1 MNIYVQKDTGDIL
14 SIAAGS
20 NNATIDSESFYESVD
35 MLSEGPIEGLTDS
48 NGNTVNYITLN
59 NSSANLI
66 NSANSSLAYGVY
78 YNDVSVKDSRSNL
91 FNVTSSDFSLFLGN
105 SIKNSDLN
113 ASSLYEYKSRV
124 YDLEGDPAL
133 NFDITKNYDTQ
144 TFYESSTEIVNND
157 FHKKL
162 ISLKEKARCFTHYVK
177 NKYTTTLIL
186 NISIDLLYY
195 IGGKG
200 ETYSNYIR
208 FVVALNN
215 PQTRKTTYLYFQGY
229 FVVKSTP
236 IIIPIVLEISDED
249 RANNPFA
256 EFILSVYSVQQRI
269 SAIQELKN
277 AGNASRNFSVDSVI
291 EQVNYGFSNPYSV
304 LCRNKV
310 SAKHF
315 GSIPVRSYDCK
326 LLKIRVPDNYDCE
339 AREYYGD
346 WTGNFSKTLKWS
358 DNPAWVFYDLCV
370 NSRYGLAKTFFNEND
385 LNKWELLKI
394 SKYCDELV
402 KTNSSTKYPSDDFTY
417 DNNLI
422 DINSVDYNTITITRA
437 TAINQ
442 TQLSLEYPTGSLLF
456 LYDIK
461 DQFDETI
468 NTNYKKII
476 VSATVTGTYTAKIKL
491 YNDFGPRTFIESDK
505 SGRFFTALQSY
516 VSGNPSIL
524 NRQDKVKKYAI
535 SYISRTDNI
544 VLTYNSAEEEI
555 SQQYSSARIFDYNLK
570 IKSGKCV
577 AAQEGFGDFLEPR
590 FSANIFLNSETES
603 LKVLSDLSSIFRGIF
618 YFKNGYLSLSS
629 DVSRPVSYIFT
640 NSNVKDGLFTYT
652 SSDFNNSFSIVKVSY
667 LDKNDNFK
675 DKVVYVEDSDL
686 IKKYGLI
693 EKEVIGFGVTS
704 RYQAN
709 RIGKWFLATGK
720 LESEVVSFTTGV
732 EANLLKIGDIVRVAD
747 YLKTSN
753 ISYGKITSLDFKNNY
768 IYIDRPVSDDSLGK
782 NIKIFSVVQGEPI
795 ELSFYILEIDNI
807 NLRLK
812 LISEKYFSWVLKS
825 GITASSDNKILTA
838 ISSFSS
844 DWNKIA
850 YTNQSYINNCSLSF
864 SIPDVSSETSV
875 GISEINNI
883 NNSYTDIYYRF
894 RFNAASF
901 VVEIDAS
908 SVASGVFKITDVFSI
923 TYDGKYIKFYQNNVL
938 LYTETDS
945 RTNKNPLYAIVAM
958 KTIYASIKDLYY
970 TSFPDETY
978 GDYANLRSDAN
989 FAIYLEEN
997 IDKQNLYRISSITEN
1012 SANDYAISALKYDQ
1026 EKFKII
1032 EDDKYVDPNQN
1043 NQKQIVFSTDDY
1055 VSSALTDAQITAN
1068 ITNPPLDISYVQSI
1082 NTNYDYSFIIEN
1094 EVLNANYNLKM
1105 YQSISINFVNLFSYL
1120 TNPSVYGLLCNITR
1134 NGKILKFKVLRSD
1147 ARFINVFLGEKP
1159 NSSKDYSPSYFIDF
1173 YAFDKNLKLINV

>member
-1 MNIYVQKDTGDIL
+1 MNIYVQTDTSNVL
-14 SIAAGS
+14 NNAGLS
-20 NNATIDSESFYESVD
+20 NNATIDTESFYESVD
-35 MLSEGPIEGLTDS
+35 LLSEGPIEGLVDS

-59 NSSANLI
+59 NSSANLT

-91 FNVTSSDFSLFLGN
+91 FNVTSSDFSLSLGN

-113 ASSLYEYKSRV
+113 ASALYEYKSRV
-124 YDLEGDPAL
+124 YDLEKDPSL
-133 NFDITKNYDTQ
+133 NFDTTKNYVT
-144 TFYESSTEIVNND
+144 TLFYENTND
-157 FHKKL
+157 DFQKKL
-162 ISLKEKARCFTHYVK
+162 IALKDTARCFTHYVK
-177 NKYTTTLIL
+177 NKYTTNLIL
-186 NISIDLLYY
+186 NVSIDLLYY

-236 IIIPIVLEISDED
+236 IIVPIVLEISDED
-249 RANNPFA
+249 RGNNPLA
-256 EFILSVYSVQQRI
+256 EFIISVYSVQQRI

-277 AGNASRNFSVDSVI
+277 AGNASRNFSIDSVI
-291 EQVNYGFSNPYSV
+291 EQINYGFSNPYSV
-304 LCRNKV
+304 ICRNKV
-310 SAKHF
+310 SARHF

-326 LLKIRVPDNYDCE
+326 LLKIKVPDNYDCE
-339 AREYYGD
+339 AREYSGD
-346 WTGNFSKTLKWS
+346 WSGNFSKTLKWS
-358 DNPAWVFYDLCV
+358 DNPAWIFYDLCV

-402 KTNSSTKYPSDDFTY
+402 KTNASTKYPSDDFTY
-417 DNNLI
+417 DNNLT
-422 DINSVDYNTITITRA
+422 DVNSLDYNTIIITRA

-461 DQFDETI
+461 DQFDEDI
-468 NTNYKKII
+468 NINYKKII

-491 YNDFGPRTFIESDK
+491 YNDFGPRKFIESDQ
-505 SGRFFTALQSY
+505 SGRFFSALQSY

-524 NRQDKVKKYAI
+524 NRQDKIKKYAV
-535 SYISRTDNI
+535 SYISRTDNV
-544 VLTYNSAEEEI
+544 VLTYNSAEEAVSE
-555 SQQYSSARIFDYNLK
+555 QYSSARIFDYDLK

-577 AAQEGFGDFLEPR
+577 ASQEGFGDFLEPR
-590 FSANIFLNSETES
+590 FSANILLNSETES
-603 LKVLSDLSSIFRGIF
+603 LKVLSDLSSVFRGIF
-618 YFKNGYLSLSS
+618 YFRNGYLSLSS

-652 SSDFNNSFSIVKVSY
+652 SSDFNTSFSIAKVSY

-675 DKVVYVEDSDL
+675 DKIVYVEDSDL

-693 EKEVIGFGVTS
+693 EKEVIGFGITS

-732 EANLLKIGDIVRVAD
+732 EANLLKIGDIVRIAD
-747 YLKTSN
+747 FLKTSN

-768 IYIDRPVSDDSLGK
+768 IYIDRAVSDDSLGK

-795 ELSFYILEIDNI
+795 ELSFYISEIDNS

-812 LISEKYFSWVLKS
+812 LISEKYFSWILKS
-825 GITASSDNKILTA
+825 GISASSDSKTLTA
-838 ISSFSS
+838 ISSYSS
-844 DWNKIA
+844 DWNKKA
-850 YTNQSYINNCSLSF
+850 YTNQSYIDNCSLTF
-864 SIPDVSSETSV
+864 SVPDLSSETAV
-875 GISEINNI
+875 GISKVNNI
-883 NNSYTDIYYRF
+883 NTSYTDIIYRF
-894 RFNAASF
+894 RFAGSGM
-901 VVEIDAS
+901 VVEIDGSIA
-908 SVASGVFKITDVFSI
+908 ASGSFAITDVFSI
-923 TYDGKYIKFYQNNVL
+923 TYDGTNIKFYQNNTL
-938 LYTETDS
+938 LHTEGKTKGDA
-945 RTNKNPLYAIVAM
+945 LYAIVAM
-958 KTIYASIKDLYY
+958 KTIYASITNLYF
-970 TSFPDETY
+970 TSFPDESY
-978 GDYANLRSDAN
+978 GNYANLRSDVN
-989 FAIYLEEN
+989 FAIYLQEN
-997 IDKQNLYRISSITEN
+997 IDKENLYRISSITEN
-1012 SANDYAISALKYDQ
+1012 SANEYAISALKYDQ

-1032 EDDKYVDPNQN
+1032 EDDEYIDPTQN
-1043 NQKQIVFSTDDY
+1043 TQKQIVFSTDDY
-1055 VSSALTDAQITAN
+1055 ISSALTDAQITTS
-1068 ITNPPLDISYVQSI
+1068 ITNPPLDVSYVESI

-1105 YQSISINFVNLFSYL
+1105 YQSISIDFVNLFTYII
-1120 TNPSVYGLLCNITR
+1120 NPSVYGLLCNITR
-1134 NGKILKFKVLRSD
+1134 NGKILKFKILKTE
-1147 ARFINVFLGEKP
+1147 ARFIKVFLGEKP
-1159 NSSKDYSPSYFIDF
+1159 ISSGNYSPSYFIDF
-1173 YAFDKNLKLINV
+1173 YAFDRNLKLINV

>member
-1 MNIYVQKDTGDIL
+1 MNIYVQTDTSNIL
-14 SIAAGS
+14 NIAAGS

-35 MLSEGPIEGLTDS
+35 LLSEGPIEGLTDS

-59 NSSANLI
+59 NSSSNPV

-78 YNDVSVKDSRSNL
+78 YNDVSVKDSKSNL
-91 FNVTSSDFSLFLGN
+91 FNVTSSDFNLHLGN
-105 SIKNSDLN
+105 SLKNSDLN

-124 YDLEGDPAL
+124 YDLERDPSL
-133 NFDITKNYDTQ
+133 NFDITKNYDTKL
-144 TFYESSTEIVNND
+144 FYENSTDTD
-157 FHKKL
+157 FQKKL
-162 ISLKEKARCFTHYVK
+162 IALKDTARCFTHYVK
-177 NKYTTTLIL
+177 NKYTTTIIL

-200 ETYSNYIR
+200 ETYSNYVR

-215 PQTRKTTYLYFQGY
+215 PQTRKTAFLYFQGY

-236 IIIPIVLEISDED
+236 IIIPIILEISDED
-249 RANNPFA
+249 RANNPFS
-256 EFILSVYSVQQRI
+256 EFIISVYSVQQRI

-291 EQVNYGFSNPYSV
+291 EQINYGFSNPYSV

-310 SAKHF
+310 SARHF

-339 AREYYGD
+339 AREYSGD
-346 WTGNFSKTLKWS
+346 WSGNFSKTLKWS
-358 DNPAWVFYDLCV
+358 DNPAWIFYDLCV

-402 KTNSSTKYPSDDFTY
+402 KTNASTKYPYDNFTY
-417 DNNLI
+417 DNDLT
-422 DINSVDYNTITITRA
+422 DINSVDYNTIIITRA

-442 TQLSLEYPTGSLLF
+442 TQLSLEYPIGSLLF

-461 DQFDETI
+461 DQFDE
-468 NTNYKKII
+468 NVDTNYKKII
-476 VSATVTGTYTAKIKL
+476 VSATVTSTYKAKIKL

-505 SGRFFTALQSY
+505 SGKFFSALQSY

-524 NRQDKVKKYAI
+524 NRQDKIKKYAV

-544 VLTYNSAEEEI
+544 VLSYNSAEEQI
-555 SQQYSSARIFDYNLK
+555 SEQYSSAKIFDYDLK

-590 FSANIFLNSETES
+590 FSANILLNSETES
-603 LKVLSDLSSIFRGIF
+603 LKVLSDLSSVFRGIF
-618 YFKNGYLSLSS
+618 YFRNGYLSLSS
-629 DVSRPVSYIFT
+629 DVSAPTSYIFT

-652 SSDFNNSFSIVKVSY
+652 SSDFNTSFSIAKVSY
-667 LDKNDNFK
+667 LDKSDNFK
-675 DKVVYVEDSDL
+675 DKIVYVEDSDL

-720 LESEVVSFTTGV
+720 LESEVVSFTTGI
-732 EANLLKIGDIVRVAD
+732 EANLLKIGDVVRVAD

-768 IYIDRPVSDDSLGK
+768 IYTDRPIPDDSLGK

-795 ELSFYILEIDNI
+795 ELSFYISEIDNA

-812 LISEKYFSWVLKS
+812 LINEKYFSWVLKS

-838 ISSFSS
+838 ISSFAS
-844 DWNKIA
+844 DWNKKA
-850 YTNQSYINNCSLSF
+850 YTNQSYTDNCSLDF
-864 SIPDVSSETSV
+864 SVPDLSSESAV
-875 GISEINNI
+875 GISEIDNI
-883 NNSYTDIYYRF
+883 NNSYTDIDYCF
-894 RFNAASF
+894 RFAGSGV
-901 VVEIDAS
+901 VVEVNNSI
-908 SVASGVFKITDVFSI
+908 VASGSFKITDSFSI
-923 TYDGKYIKFYQNNVL
+923 TYDGTDIKFYQNNTL
-938 LYTETDS
+938 LYTEG
-945 RTNKNPLYAIVAM
+945 RTKGNPLYAIVAM

-978 GDYANLRSDAN
+978 GNYANLRSDAN

-1012 SANDYAISALKYDQ
+1012 SANDYAISALKYDE
-1026 EKFKII
+1026 EKFKIV

-1055 VSSALTDAQITAN
+1055 ITSALTDDQIIAN

-1082 NTNYDYSFIIEN
+1082 NTVYDYSFIIEN

-1105 YQSISINFVNLFSYL
+1105 YQSISINFVNLFTYL
-1120 TNPSVYGLLCNITR
+1120 TNPLVNGLLCNITR
-1134 NGKILKFKVLRSD
+1134 NGKILKFKVLRSE
-1147 ARFINVFLGEKP
+1147 ARFVNIFLGEKP
-1159 NSSKDYSPSYFIDF
+1159 ISSGNYSPSYFIDF

>member
-1 MNIYVQKDTGDIL
+1 MNIYIPTDTNAVL
-14 SIAAGS
+14 QSAGTV
-20 NNATIDSESFYESVD
+20 NKTTITTESYYESID
-35 MLSEGPIEGLTDS
+35 LLCEGPIEGLTDS
-48 NGNTVNYITLN
+48 NGNTVNYVALNKSAN
-59 NSSANLI
+59 NSN
-66 NSANSSLAYGVY
+66 NSTDSSLSYGVY
-78 YNDVSVKDSRSNL
+78 YNDVSVKDSKTNL

-105 SIKNSDLN
+105 SVKNCDFN
-113 ASSLYEYKSRV
+113 YNSLYEYKTRI
-124 YDLEGDPAL
+124 YDLEYDPQL
-133 NFDITKNYDTQ
+133 NFKINNNYDTQ
-144 TFYESSTEIVNND
+144 FFYDNPDASD
-157 FHKKL
+157 FQKNL
-162 ISLKEKARCFTHYVK
+162 IAIKEKARCFTHYIK
-177 NKYTTTLIL
+177 NKYTTNLIL
-186 NISIDLLYY
+186 NISIDALFY

-200 ETYSNYIR
+200 ETNSSDIK

-215 PQTRKTTYLYFQGY
+215 TQTRKTAYFYFQGY

-236 IIIPIVLEISDED
+236 VIIPFVFEISDED
-249 RANNPFA
+249 RGNIALS
-256 EFILSVYSVQQRI
+256 EFILSVYSVKKRI
-269 SAIQELKN
+269 TAAQELLN
-277 AGNASRNFSVDSVI
+277 VGNVSRSFSVDSVI
-291 EQVNYGFSNPYSV
+291 EQVNYGFSAPYSV
-304 LCRNKV
+304 LCRNRV

-326 LLKIRVPDNYDCE
+326 LLKIKVPDNYDCE

-358 DNPAWVFYDLCV
+358 DNPAWIFYDLCV

-402 KTNSSTKYPSDDFTY
+402 KTNSSTKYPSDDFIY

-442 TQLSLEYPTGSLLF
+442 TQLSLEYPIGSLLF

-461 DQFDETI
+461 DQFDEDI
-468 NTNYKKII
+468 NINYKKII

-505 SGRFFTALQSY
+505 TGNFFTALQSY
-516 VSGNPSIL
+516 VSGNPSLL
-524 NRQDKVKKYAI
+524 NRQDYVKKYAV
-535 SYISRTDNI
+535 SYISRSDNI
-544 VLTYNSAEEEI
+544 VLTYNSAEESV
-555 SQQYSSARIFDYNLK
+555 SQQFSSARIFDRNLK

-577 AAQEGFGDFLEPR
+577 AAQEGFSDFLEPR
-590 FSANIFLNSETES
+590 FTANILLNSETES
-603 LKVLSDLSSIFRGIF
+603 LKVLSDLSSVFRGIF

-629 DVSRPVSYIFT
+629 DVARPVSYIFT

-652 SSDFNNSFSIVKVSY
+652 SSDFNNSFSIAKVSY
-667 LDKNDNFK
+667 LDKTDNFK
-675 DKVVYVEDSDL
+675 DKIIYVEDSDL

-693 EKEVIGFGVTS
+693 EKEIIGFGITS

-720 LESEVVSFTTGV
+720 LESEVVSFTTGI
-732 EANLLKIGDIVRVAD
+732 EANLLKIGDIVRIAD
-747 YLKTSN
+747 TLKTSSL
-753 ISYGKITSLDFKNNY
+753 IYGKIVSLDFKNNY
-768 IYIDRPVSDDSLGK
+768 IYIDREVPEDSLGK
-782 NIKIFSVVQGEPI
+782 NIKIFSIVKGEPV
-795 ELSFYILEIDNI
+795 ELSFYILQVDNY

-812 LISEKYFSWVLKS
+812 LINEKYFSWVLKS
-825 GITASSDNKILTA
+825 GITASSDNKTLTA
-838 ISSFSS
+838 VTSFAS

-850 YTNQSYINNCSLSF
+850 YTNQSYIDNCSLSF

-908 SVASGVFKITDVFSI
+908 SVASGVFKITDIFSI
-923 TYDGKYIKFYQNNVL
+923 TYDGKYIKFYQNNIL

-945 RTNKNPLYAIVAM
+945 RTNKNPLYAVVAM
-958 KTIYASIKDLYY
+958 KTIYASVKDLYY
-970 TSFPDETY
+970 TSFPDENY
-978 GDYANLRSDAN
+978 GNYANLRSDAN
-989 FAIYLEEN
+989 FSIYLEDN
-997 IDKQNLYRISSITEN
+997 IDKQNLYRISSISEN
-1012 SANDYAISALKYDQ
+1012 SANDYAISALKYDE
-1026 EKFKII
+1026 EKFKIV
-1032 EDDKYVDPNQN
+1032 ENDEYVDPNQN
-1043 NQKQIVFSTDDY
+1043 NKKQIVFSTDDY
-1055 VSSALTDAQITAN
+1055 ISSALTDDQIAAN

-1105 YQSISINFVNLFSYL
+1105 YQSISINFINLFSYL
-1120 TNPSVYGLLCNITR
+1120 TNPSIYGLLCSITR
-1134 NGKILKFKVLRSD
+1134 NGKVLKFKILRNE

-1159 NSSKDYSPSYFIDF
+1159 VSALNYSPSYFIDF

>member
-1 MNIYVQKDTGDIL
+1 MNIYVQTDSANIL
-14 SIAAGS
+14 INAALS

-35 MLSEGPIEGLTDS
+35 MLTEGPIEGLTDS
-48 NGNTVNYITLN
+48 NGNTVNYISLN
-59 NSSANLI
+59 NSSANLV
-66 NSANSSLAYGVY
+66 NSANSSLAYGIY
-78 YNDVSVKDSRSNL
+78 YNDVPVKDSKSNL

-105 SIKNSDLN
+105 SLKNSDLN

-124 YDLEGDPAL
+124 YDLERDPSL
-133 NFDITKNYDTQ
+133 NFDVTKNYNTKL
-144 TFYESSTEIVNND
+144 FYEKTTAD
-157 FHKKL
+157 FEKKL
-162 ISLKEKARCFTHYVK
+162 IALKDTARCFTHYVK
-177 NKYTTTLIL
+177 NKYTTTIIL
-186 NISIDLLYY
+186 NVSIDLLYY

-256 EFILSVYSVQQRI
+256 EFIVSVYSVQQRI

-291 EQVNYGFSNPYSV
+291 EQINYGFSNPYSV

-310 SAKHF
+310 SARHF

-339 AREYYGD
+339 AREYSGD
-346 WTGNFSKTLKWS
+346 WSGNFSKTLKWS
-358 DNPAWVFYDLCV
+358 DNPAWIFYDLCV

-402 KTNSSTKYPSDDFTY
+402 KTNASTKYPYDNFTY
-417 DNNLI
+417 DDDLT
-422 DINSVDYNTITITRA
+422 DINSVDYNTIIIERA

-442 TQLSLEYPTGSLLF
+442 TQLSLEYPIGSLLF

-461 DQFDETI
+461 DQFDEDI

-476 VSATVTGTYTAKIKL
+476 VSATVTSTYKAKIKL

-505 SGRFFTALQSY
+505 SGKFFSALQSY

-524 NRQDKVKKYAI
+524 NRQDKIKKYAV
-535 SYISRTDNI
+535 SYISRTDNT
-544 VLTYNSAEEEI
+544 VLTYNSAEEQI
-555 SQQYSSARIFDYNLK
+555 SQQYSSARIFDYDLK

-590 FSANIFLNSETES
+590 FSANILLNSETES
-603 LKVLSDLSSIFRGIF
+603 LKVLSDLSSVFRGIF
-618 YFKNGYLSLSS
+618 YFRNGYLSLSS
-629 DVSRPVSYIFT
+629 DVSAPTSYIFT

-652 SSDFNNSFSIVKVSY
+652 SSDFNTSFSIAKVSY
-667 LDKNDNFK
+667 LDKSDNFK
-675 DKVVYVEDSDL
+675 DKIVYVEDSDL

-768 IYIDRPVSDDSLGK
+768 IYIDRPVADDSLGK
-782 NIKIFSVVQGEPI
+782 SIKIFSVVQGEPI
-795 ELSFYILEIDNI
+795 ELSFYISEIDNA

-825 GITASSDNKILTA
+825 GITASLDNKTLTA
-838 ISSFSS
+838 VSGLAS
-844 DWNKIA
+844 DWNKKA
-850 YTNQSYINNCSLSF
+850 YTNQSYTDNCSLDF
-864 SIPDVSSETSV
+864 SIPDLSSESAV
-875 GISEINNI
+875 GISEIDDI
-883 NNSYTDIYYRF
+883 NNSYTDIDYRF
-894 RFNAASF
+894 RFAGSGV
-901 VVEIDAS
+901 VVEVNNSIMAS
-908 SVASGVFKITDVFSI
+908 SFFKITDTFSI
-923 TYDGKYIKFYQNNVL
+923 TYDGTYIKFYQNNIL
-938 LYTETDS
+938 LHTEG
-945 RTNKNPLYAIVAM
+945 RIKGNPLYAIVAM
-958 KTIYASIKDLYY
+958 KTIYASVKDLYY
-970 TSFPDETY
+970 TSFPDEAY
-978 GDYANLRSDAN
+978 GNYSSLRSDAN

-1012 SANDYAISALKYDQ
+1012 SANDYAISALKYDE
-1026 EKFKII
+1026 EKFKIV

-1055 VSSALTDAQITAN
+1055 VTSALTDDQIIAN

-1105 YQSISINFVNLFSYL
+1105 YQSISINFVDLFTYL
-1120 TNPSVYGLLCNITR
+1120 TNPLVNGLLCNITR
-1134 NGKILKFKVLRSD
+1134 NGKILKFKILRSE
-1147 ARFINVFLGEKP
+1147 ARFVNIFLGEKP
-1159 NSSKDYSPSYFIDF
+1159 ISSGNYSPSYFIDF

>member
-1 MNIYVQKDTGDIL
+1 MNIYVQTDTSNIL
-14 SIAAGS
+14 NIAAGS

-35 MLSEGPIEGLTDS
+35 LLSEGPIEGLTDS

-59 NSSANLI
+59 NSSSNPV

-78 YNDVSVKDSRSNL
+78 YNDVSVKDSKSNL
-91 FNVTSSDFSLFLGN
+91 FNVTSSDFNLHLGN
-105 SIKNSDLN
+105 SLKNSDLN

-124 YDLEGDPAL
+124 YDLERDPSL
-133 NFDITKNYDTQ
+133 NFDITKNYDTKL
-144 TFYESSTEIVNND
+144 FYENSTDTD
-157 FHKKL
+157 FQKKL
-162 ISLKEKARCFTHYVK
+162 IALKDTARCFTHYVK
-177 NKYTTTLIL
+177 NKYTTTIIL

-200 ETYSNYIR
+200 ETYSNYVR

-236 IIIPIVLEISDED
+236 IIIPIILEISDED
-249 RANNPFA
+249 KANNPFA
-256 EFILSVYSVQQRI
+256 EFIVSVYSVQQRI

-291 EQVNYGFSNPYSV
+291 EQINYGFSNPYSV

-310 SAKHF
+310 SARHF

-339 AREYYGD
+339 AREYSGD
-346 WTGNFSKTLKWS
+346 WSGNFSKTLKWS
-358 DNPAWVFYDLCV
+358 DNPAWIFYDLCV

-402 KTNSSTKYPSDDFTY
+402 KTNASTKYPYDNFTY
-417 DNNLI
+417 DDDLT
-422 DINSVDYNTITITRA
+422 DINSVDYNTIIIERA

-442 TQLSLEYPTGSLLF
+442 TQLSLEYPVGSLLF

-461 DQFDETI
+461 DQFDEDV

-476 VSATVTGTYTAKIKL
+476 VSATVTSTYKAKIKL

-505 SGRFFTALQSY
+505 SGKFFSALQSY

-524 NRQDKVKKYAI
+524 NRQDKIKKYAV

-544 VLTYNSAEEEI
+544 VLTYNSAEEQI
-555 SQQYSSARIFDYNLK
+555 SQQYSSARIFDYDLK

-590 FSANIFLNSETES
+590 FSANILLNSETES
-603 LKVLSDLSSIFRGIF
+603 LKVLSDLSSVFRGIF
-618 YFKNGYLSLSS
+618 YFRNGYLSLSS
-629 DVSRPVSYIFT
+629 DVSVPTSYIFT

-652 SSDFNNSFSIVKVSY
+652 SSDFNTSFSIAKVSY
-667 LDKNDNFK
+667 LDKSDNFK
-675 DKVVYVEDSDL
+675 DKIVYVEDSDL

-732 EANLLKIGDIVRVAD
+732 EANLLKIGDVVRVAD

-768 IYIDRPVSDDSLGK
+768 IYIDRPIADDSLGK

-795 ELSFYILEIDNI
+795 ELSFYISEIDNA

-812 LISEKYFSWVLKS
+812 LISEKYFSWILKS
-825 GITASSDNKILTA
+825 GITASLDNKILTA
-838 ISSFSS
+838 VSSLAS
-844 DWNKIA
+844 DWNKKA
-850 YTNQSYINNCSLSF
+850 YTNQSYIDNCSLDF
-864 SIPDVSSETSV
+864 SVPDLSSESAV
-875 GISEINNI
+875 GISEIDDI
-883 NNSYTDIYYRF
+883 NNSYTDIDYRF
-894 RFNAASF
+894 RFAGSGF
-901 VVEIDAS
+901 VVEVNGSIM
-908 SVASGVFKITDVFSI
+908 ASGSFKITDSFSI
-923 TYDGKYIKFYQNNVL
+923 TYDGTDIKFYQNNTL
-938 LYTETDS
+938 LYTEG
-945 RTNKNPLYAIVAM
+945 RTKGNPLYAIVAM

-978 GDYANLRSDAN
+978 GNYANLRSDAN

-1012 SANDYAISALKYDQ
+1012 SANDYAISALKYDE
-1026 EKFKII
+1026 EKFKIV

-1055 VSSALTDAQITAN
+1055 ITSALTDDQIIAN

-1082 NTNYDYSFIIEN
+1082 NTVYDYSFIIEN

-1105 YQSISINFVNLFSYL
+1105 YQSISINFVNLFTYL
-1120 TNPSVYGLLCNITR
+1120 TNPLVNGLLCNITR
-1134 NGKILKFKVLRSD
+1134 NGKILKFKVLRSE
-1147 ARFINVFLGEKP
+1147 ARFVNIFLGEKP
-1159 NSSKDYSPSYFIDF
+1159 ISSGNYSPSYFIDF

>member
-1 MNIYVQKDTGDIL
+1 MNIYVQTDTSNIL
-14 SIAAGS
+14 NIAAGS

-35 MLSEGPIEGLTDS
+35 LLSEGPIEGLTDS

-59 NSSANLI
+59 NSSSNPV

-78 YNDVSVKDSRSNL
+78 YNDVPVKDSKSNL
-91 FNVTSSDFSLFLGN
+91 FNVTSSDFNLHLGN
-105 SIKNSDLN
+105 SLKNSDLN

-124 YDLEGDPAL
+124 YDLERDPSL
-133 NFDITKNYDTQ
+133 NFDITKNYDTKL
-144 TFYESSTEIVNND
+144 FYENSTDTD
-157 FHKKL
+157 FQKKL
-162 ISLKEKARCFTHYVK
+162 IALKDTARCFTHYVK
-177 NKYTTTLIL
+177 NKYTTTIIL

-200 ETYSNYIR
+200 ETYSNYVR

-215 PQTRKTTYLYFQGY
+215 PQTRKTAFLYFQGY

-236 IIIPIVLEISDED
+236 IIIPIILEISDED
-249 RANNPFA
+249 RANNPFS
-256 EFILSVYSVQQRI
+256 EFIISVYSVQQRI

-291 EQVNYGFSNPYSV
+291 EQINYGFSNPYSV

-310 SAKHF
+310 SARHF

-339 AREYYGD
+339 AREYSGD
-346 WTGNFSKTLKWS
+346 WSGNFSKTLKWS
-358 DNPAWVFYDLCV
+358 DNPAWIFYDLCV

-402 KTNSSTKYPSDDFTY
+402 KTNASTKYPYDNFTY
-417 DNNLI
+417 DNDLT
-422 DINSVDYNTITITRA
+422 DINSVDYNTIIITRA

-442 TQLSLEYPTGSLLF
+442 TQLSLEYPIGSLLF

-461 DQFDETI
+461 DQFDE
-468 NTNYKKII
+468 NVDTNYKKII
-476 VSATVTGTYTAKIKL
+476 VSATVTSTYKAKIKL

-505 SGRFFTALQSY
+505 SGKFFSALQSY

-524 NRQDKVKKYAI
+524 NRQDKIKKYAV

-544 VLTYNSAEEEI
+544 VLSYNSAEEQI
-555 SQQYSSARIFDYNLK
+555 SEQYSSAKIFDYDLK

-590 FSANIFLNSETES
+590 FSANILLNSETES
-603 LKVLSDLSSIFRGIF
+603 LKVLSDLSSVFRGIF
-618 YFKNGYLSLSS
+618 YFRNGYLSLSS
-629 DVSRPVSYIFT
+629 DVSAPTSYIFT

-652 SSDFNNSFSIVKVSY
+652 SSDFNTSFSIAKVSY
-667 LDKNDNFK
+667 LDKSDNFK
-675 DKVVYVEDSDL
+675 DKIVYVEDSDL

-720 LESEVVSFTTGV
+720 LESEVVSFTTGI
-732 EANLLKIGDIVRVAD
+732 EANLLKIGDVVRVAD

-768 IYIDRPVSDDSLGK
+768 IYTDRPIPDDSLGK

-795 ELSFYILEIDNI
+795 ELSFYISEIDNA

-812 LISEKYFSWVLKS
+812 LINEKYFSWVLKS

-838 ISSFSS
+838 ISSFAS
-844 DWNKIA
+844 DWNKKA
-850 YTNQSYINNCSLSF
+850 YTNQSYTDNCSLDF
-864 SIPDVSSETSV
+864 SVPDLSSESAV
-875 GISEINNI
+875 GISEIDNI
-883 NNSYTDIYYRF
+883 NNSYTDIDYCF
-894 RFNAASF
+894 RFAGSGV
-901 VVEIDAS
+901 VVEVNNSI
-908 SVASGVFKITDVFSI
+908 VASGSFKITDSFSI
-923 TYDGKYIKFYQNNVL
+923 TYDGTDIKFYQNNTL
-938 LYTETDS
+938 LYTEG
-945 RTNKNPLYAIVAM
+945 RTKGNPLYAIVAM

-978 GDYANLRSDAN
+978 GNYANLRSDAN

-1012 SANDYAISALKYDQ
+1012 SANDYAISALKYDE
-1026 EKFKII
+1026 EKFKIV

-1055 VSSALTDAQITAN
+1055 ITSALTDDQIIAN

-1082 NTNYDYSFIIEN
+1082 NTVYDYSFIIEN

-1105 YQSISINFVNLFSYL
+1105 YQSISINFVNLFTYL
-1120 TNPSVYGLLCNITR
+1120 TNPLVNGLLCNITR
-1134 NGKILKFKVLRSD
+1134 NGKILKFKVLRSE
-1147 ARFINVFLGEKP
+1147 ARFVNIFLGEKP
-1159 NSSKDYSPSYFIDF
+1159 ISSRNYSPSYFIDF

>member
-1 MNIYVQKDTGDIL
+1 MNIYVQSDTGGIL
-14 SIAAGS
+14 NIAAGV

-59 NSSANLI
+59 NSSANSI

-78 YNDVSVKDSRSNL
+78 YNDVSVKDSKSNL

-105 SIKNSDLN
+105 SLKNSDLN
-113 ASSLYEYKSRV
+113 ASSLYEYKSRI
-124 YDLEGDPAL
+124 YDLERDPSL
-133 NFDITKNYDTQ
+133 NFDVTKNYDTKL
-144 TFYESSTEIVNND
+144 FYENTTTD
-157 FHKKL
+157 FEKKL
-162 ISLKEKARCFTHYVK
+162 IALKDTARCFTHYVK
-177 NKYTTTLIL
+177 NKYTTTIIL
-186 NISIDLLYY
+186 NISVDLLYY

-236 IIIPIVLEISDED
+236 IIIPIILEISDED
-249 RANNPFA
+249 KANNPFA
-256 EFILSVYSVQQRI
+256 EFIVSVYSVQQRI

-291 EQVNYGFSNPYSV
+291 EQINYGFSNPYSV

-310 SAKHF
+310 SARHF

-339 AREYYGD
+339 AREYSGD
-346 WTGNFSKTLKWS
+346 WSGNFSKTLKWS
-358 DNPAWVFYDLCV
+358 DNPAWIFYDLCV

-402 KTNSSTKYPSDDFTY
+402 KTNASTKYPYDNFTY
-417 DNNLI
+417 DNDLT
-422 DINSVDYNTITITRA
+422 DINSVDYNTIIIERA

-442 TQLSLEYPTGSLLF
+442 TQLSLEYPVGSLLF

-461 DQFDETI
+461 DQFDEDV

-476 VSATVTGTYTAKIKL
+476 VSATVTSTYKAKIKL

-505 SGRFFTALQSY
+505 SGKFFSALQSY

-524 NRQDKVKKYAI
+524 NRQDKIKKYAV

-544 VLTYNSAEEEI
+544 VLTYNSAEEQI
-555 SQQYSSARIFDYNLK
+555 SQQYSSARIFDYDLK

-590 FSANIFLNSETES
+590 FSANILLNSETES
-603 LKVLSDLSSIFRGIF
+603 LKVLSDLSSVFRGIF
-618 YFKNGYLSLSS
+618 YFRNGYLSLSS
-629 DVSRPVSYIFT
+629 DVSVPTSYIFT

-652 SSDFNNSFSIVKVSY
+652 SSDFNTSFSIAKVSY
-667 LDKNDNFK
+667 LDKSDNFK
-675 DKVVYVEDSDL
+675 DKIVYVEDSDL

-732 EANLLKIGDIVRVAD
+732 EANLLKIGDVVRVAD

-768 IYIDRPVSDDSLGK
+768 IYIDRPIADDSLGK

-795 ELSFYILEIDNI
+795 ELSFYISEIDNA

-825 GITASSDNKILTA
+825 GITASLDNKILTA
-838 ISSFSS
+838 VSSLAS
-844 DWNKIA
+844 DWNKKA
-850 YTNQSYINNCSLSF
+850 YTNQSYIDNCSLDF
-864 SIPDVSSETSV
+864 SVPDLSSESAV
-875 GISEINNI
+875 GISEIDDI
-883 NNSYTDIYYRF
+883 NNSYTDIDYRF
-894 RFNAASF
+894 RFAGSGF
-901 VVEIDAS
+901 VVEVNGSIM
-908 SVASGVFKITDVFSI
+908 ASGSFKITDTFSI
-923 TYDGKYIKFYQNNVL
+923 TYDGTDIKFYQNNSL
-938 LYTETDS
+938 LHTEG
-945 RTNKNPLYAIVAM
+945 RTKGNPLYAIVAM

-978 GDYANLRSDAN
+978 GNYANLRSDAN

-1012 SANDYAISALKYDQ
+1012 SANDYAISALKYDE
-1026 EKFKII
+1026 EKFKIV
-1032 EDDKYVDPNQN
+1032 EDDKYVDPSQN

-1055 VSSALTDAQITAN
+1055 ITSALTDNQIIAN

-1105 YQSISINFVNLFSYL
+1105 YQSISINFVDLFTYL
-1120 TNPSVYGLLCNITR
+1120 TNPLVNGLLCNITR
-1134 NGKILKFKVLRSD
+1134 NGKILKFKILRSE
-1147 ARFINVFLGEKP
+1147 ARFVNIFLGEKP
-1159 NSSKDYSPSYFIDF
+1159 ISSGNYSPSYFIDF

>member
-1 MNIYVQKDTGDIL
+1 MNIYVQTDTSNIL
-14 SIAAGS
+14 NIAAGS

-35 MLSEGPIEGLTDS
+35 LLSEGPIEGLTDS

-59 NSSANLI
+59 NSSSNPV

-78 YNDVSVKDSRSNL
+78 YNDVSVKDSKSNL
-91 FNVTSSDFSLFLGN
+91 FNVTSSDFNLHLGN
-105 SIKNSDLN
+105 SLKNSDLN

-124 YDLEGDPAL
+124 YDLERDPSL
-133 NFDITKNYDTQ
+133 NFDITKNYDTKL
-144 TFYESSTEIVNND
+144 FYENSTDTD
-157 FHKKL
+157 FQKKL
-162 ISLKEKARCFTHYVK
+162 IALKDTARCFTHYVK
-177 NKYTTTLIL
+177 NKYTTTIIL

-200 ETYSNYIR
+200 ETYSNYVR

-215 PQTRKTTYLYFQGY
+215 PQTRKTAFLYFQGY

-236 IIIPIVLEISDED
+236 IIIPIILEISDED
-249 RANNPFA
+249 RANNPFS
-256 EFILSVYSVQQRI
+256 EFIISVYSVQQRI

-291 EQVNYGFSNPYSV
+291 EQINYGFSNPYSV

-310 SAKHF
+310 SARHF

-339 AREYYGD
+339 AREYSGD
-346 WTGNFSKTLKWS
+346 WSGNFSKTLKWS
-358 DNPAWVFYDLCV
+358 DNPAWIFYDLCV

-402 KTNSSTKYPSDDFTY
+402 KTNASTKYPYDNFTY
-417 DNNLI
+417 DNDLT
-422 DINSVDYNTITITRA
+422 DINSVDYNTIIITRA

-442 TQLSLEYPTGSLLF
+442 TQLSLEYPIGSLLF

-461 DQFDETI
+461 DQFDE
-468 NTNYKKII
+468 NVDTNYKKII
-476 VSATVTGTYTAKIKL
+476 VSATVTSTYKAKIKL

-505 SGRFFTALQSY
+505 SGKFFSALQSY

-524 NRQDKVKKYAI
+524 NRQDKIKKYAV

-544 VLTYNSAEEEI
+544 VLSYNSAEEQI
-555 SQQYSSARIFDYNLK
+555 SEQYSSAKIFDYDLK

-590 FSANIFLNSETES
+590 FSANILLNSETES
-603 LKVLSDLSSIFRGIF
+603 LKVLSDLSSVFRGIF
-618 YFKNGYLSLSS
+618 YFRNGYLSLSS
-629 DVSRPVSYIFT
+629 DVSAPTSYIFT

-652 SSDFNNSFSIVKVSY
+652 SSDFNTSFSIAKVSY
-667 LDKNDNFK
+667 LDKSDNFK
-675 DKVVYVEDSDL
+675 DKIVYVEDSDL

-720 LESEVVSFTTGV
+720 LESEVVSFTTGI
-732 EANLLKIGDIVRVAD
+732 EANLLKIGDVVRVAD

-768 IYIDRPVSDDSLGK
+768 IYTDRPIPDDSLGK

-795 ELSFYILEIDNI
+795 ELSFYISEIDNA

-812 LISEKYFSWVLKS
+812 LINEKYFSWVLKS

-838 ISSFSS
+838 ISSFAS
-844 DWNKIA
+844 DWNKKA
-850 YTNQSYINNCSLSF
+850 YTNQPYTDNCSLDF
-864 SIPDVSSETSV
+864 SVPDLSSESAV
-875 GISEINNI
+875 GISEIDNI
-883 NNSYTDIYYRF
+883 NNSYTDIDYCF
-894 RFNAASF
+894 RFAGSGV
-901 VVEIDAS
+901 VVEVNNSI
-908 SVASGVFKITDVFSI
+908 VASGSFKITDSFSI
-923 TYDGKYIKFYQNNVL
+923 TYDGTDIKFYQNNTL
-938 LYTETDS
+938 LYTEG
-945 RTNKNPLYAIVAM
+945 RTKGNPLYAIVAM

-978 GDYANLRSDAN
+978 GNYANLRSDAN

-1012 SANDYAISALKYDQ
+1012 SANDYAISALKYDE
-1026 EKFKII
+1026 EKFKIV

-1055 VSSALTDAQITAN
+1055 ITSALTDDQIIAN

-1082 NTNYDYSFIIEN
+1082 NTVYDYSFIIEN

-1105 YQSISINFVNLFSYL
+1105 YQSISINFVNLFTYL
-1120 TNPSVYGLLCNITR
+1120 TNPLVNGLLCNITR
-1134 NGKILKFKVLRSD
+1134 NGKILKFKVLRSE
-1147 ARFINVFLGEKP
+1147 ARFVNIFLGEKP
-1159 NSSKDYSPSYFIDF
+1159 ISSGNYSPSYFIDF